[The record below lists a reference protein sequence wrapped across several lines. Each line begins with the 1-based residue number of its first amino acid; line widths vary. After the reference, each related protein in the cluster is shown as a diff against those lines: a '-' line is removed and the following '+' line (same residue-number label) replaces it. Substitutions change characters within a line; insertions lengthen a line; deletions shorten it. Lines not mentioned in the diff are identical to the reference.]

1 MPASFA
7 RLADDM
13 GEGGVGQRIL
23 GIFLEDEKAVR
34 EAAEID
40 PHFATEVHP
49 AGILKNFGG
58 WIGEMMA
65 PMGIVAMGE

>member
-1 MPASFA
+1 M
-7 RLADDM
+7 
-13 GEGGVGQRIL
+13 
-23 GIFLEDEKAVR
+23 EDEKAVR